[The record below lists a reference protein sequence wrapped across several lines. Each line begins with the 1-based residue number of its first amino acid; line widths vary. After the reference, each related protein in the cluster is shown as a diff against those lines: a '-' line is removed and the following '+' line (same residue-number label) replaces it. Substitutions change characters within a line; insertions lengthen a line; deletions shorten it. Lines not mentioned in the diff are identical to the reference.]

1 MSSTI
6 SQPLQLPCGATLKN
20 RIAKAALTEG
30 LAEAASNNATERHCR
45 LYRRWSEGGAGLLI
59 TGNVQ
64 VDRRFLERPGNV
76 AIDSPAGGHAMAA
89 LRRYAQAGTSA
100 GNHLW
105 MQLNHPGRQT
115 PGHVHPSPL
124 APSAVPLAL
133 PGFGNPVAMTQADI
147 DHVVTRFAE
156 AAGVAREAGFT
167 GVQIHAAHGY
177 LLSQFLNPRANQRS
191 DRWGGALENRARA
204 LLEVVRAVR
213 RTVGAA
219 FPVSVKLNS
228 SDFQQGG
235 FSTEDCLQVVA
246 WLAQEGIDLLEVSGG
261 TYEQPRM
268 VVAGRVPMKDST
280 RKREA
285 YFLDYAA
292 SIRAACNTPLMVT
305 GGFRTSAAMNSALEA
320 GEVDVIGLGRPLI
333 TTPDAPRRLLLGTMP
348 VLPAHELS
356 LRIDERELAEE
367 EREGAK
373 MWSIQ
378 GWFAVQMLRMGDGLE
393 PDLALTAVDA
403 FRQYH
408 ANELEAARQRD
419 AALTTLTTD
428 REARQ

>member
-1 MSSTI
+1 MNSTI
-6 SQPLQLPCGATLKN
+6 AQPLQLPCGATLSN

-30 LAEAASNNATERHCR
+30 LADPASNNATERHCR

-76 AIDSPAGGHAMAA
+76 AIDMHADGGAMAA
-89 LRRYAQAGTSA
+89 LRLYAQAGTSA

-115 PGHVHPSPL
+115 PGHVHPL

-133 PGFGNPVAMTQADI
+133 PGFGQPVPMTQADI
-147 DHVVTRFAE
+147 DHLISGFGH
-156 AAGVAREAGFT
+156 AAAVAREAGFT
-167 GVQIHAAHGY
+167 GVQVHAAHGY
-177 LLSQFLNPRANQRS
+177 LLSQFLNPRANHRN

-213 RTVGAA
+213 GAVGPA

-235 FSTEDCLQVVA
+235 FSTDDCLQVVA
-246 WLAQEGIDLLEVSGG
+246 WLEQEGIDLLEVSGG

-280 RKREA
+280 HQREA
-285 YFLDYAA
+285 YFLEYAA
-292 SIRAACNTPLMVT
+292 NIRAACNTPLMVT
-305 GGFRTSAAMNSALEA
+305 GGFRSSAAMGSALQT
-320 GEVDVIGLGRPLI
+320 GQVDVIGLGRPLI
-333 TTPDAPRRLLLGTMP
+333 TTPDAPRRLLAGEMP
-348 VLPAHELS
+348 VLPTHELS
-356 LRIDERELAEE
+356 LRIDEGALAAD
-367 EREGAK
+367 EREEAK

-378 GWFAVQMLRMGDGLE
+378 GWFAVQMLRMGDGVE
-393 PDLALTAVDA
+393 PDLSLPVIDA

-408 ANELEAARQRD
+408 ANELESARQRD
-419 AALTTLTTD
+419 AAVATNGET
-428 REARQ
+428 RR

>member
-1 MSSTI
+1 MSLTI

-30 LAEAASNNATERHCR
+30 LADAATNNATERHCL

-76 AIDSPAGGHAMAA
+76 AIDGFARGNAMAA
-89 LRRYAQAGTSA
+89 LRRYAEAGTSA

-124 APSAVPLAL
+124 APSAAPLAL
-133 PGFGNPVAMTQADI
+133 PGFGQPVAMTQADI
-147 DHVVTRFAE
+147 DHLIARFAE
-156 AAGVAREAGFT
+156 AAAVAREAGFT
-167 GVQIHAAHGY
+167 GVQVHAAHGY
-177 LLSQFLNPRANQRS
+177 LLSQFLNPRANHRS

-213 RTVGAA
+213 RAVGAA

-292 SIRAACNTPLMVT
+292 GIRAACDTPLMVT
-305 GGFRTSAAMNSALEA
+305 GGFRSCAAMNSALEA

-333 TTPDAPRRLLLGTMP
+333 TKPDAPRQLLAGTMP

-378 GWFAVQMLRMGDGLE
+378 GWFAVQMLRMGDGLD
-393 PDLALTAVDA
+393 PDPALTAVDA

-419 AALTTLTTD
+419 AALTTGK
-428 REARQ
+428 EARQ